1 MEHGDKKMKRNK
13 MMGGGM
19 NGTQRKPMKKGGNR
33 SLYGKGGYATAM
45 HVQKPN

>member
-19 NGTQRKPMKKGGNR
+19 KEMQRKPMRKGGKR

>member
-1 MEHGDKKMKRNK
+1 MEYGDKKMKRKK
-13 MMGGGM
+13 MLGGGM
-19 NGTQRKPMKKGGNR
+19 DKMQRKPMKKGGKR